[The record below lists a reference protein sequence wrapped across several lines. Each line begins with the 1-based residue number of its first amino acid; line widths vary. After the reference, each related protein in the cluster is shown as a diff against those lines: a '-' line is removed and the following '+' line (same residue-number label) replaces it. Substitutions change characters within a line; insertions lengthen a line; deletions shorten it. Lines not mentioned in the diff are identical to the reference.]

1 MVNLSL
7 IETINLYESEHLNQA
22 NEIKEELLSMLKEIG
37 GTDKD
42 KFASK
47 CSNIINEVF
56 YQISFSSQKEKS
68 NLLLDRYKDEL
79 LQLIYNLE
87 TINEGGGGENLNF
100 SVCNEL
106 VKEGILKLSSMP
118 KNPYIDLI
126 LQHYLKWK
134 NILNRL

>member
-1 MVNLSL
+1 M
-7 IETINLYESEHLNQA
+7 
-22 NEIKEELLSMLKEIG
+22 
-37 GTDKD
+37 
-42 KFASK
+42 
-47 CSNIINEVF
+47 
-56 YQISFSSQKEKS
+56 
-68 NLLLDRYKDEL
+68 R
-79 LQLIYNLE
+79 
-87 TINEGGGGENLNF
+87 GGGENLNF

>member
-1 MVNLSL
+1 MKLFNSSSEKVTLIIPFKRLVNLSL

-56 YQISFSSQKEKS
+56 YQISFSSQKREK
-68 NLLLDRYKDEL
+68 
-79 LQLIYNLE
+79 
-87 TINEGGGGENLNF
+87 
-100 SVCNEL
+100 
-106 VKEGILKLSSMP
+106 
-118 KNPYIDLI
+118 
-126 LQHYLKWK
+126 
-134 NILNRL
+134 